1 MKEIISDAQFVA
13 YCGLYCG
20 ACKAYLRE
28 RCPGCHDNEKATWC
42 RIRLCC
48 INNQYSTCA
57 DCRQFTDTNDCKVF
71 NNLISRIFSIIFRS
85 NRAAC
90 IRQIRDNGIQGHA
103 DRMTE
108 LKSQSIKR

>member
-1 MKEIISDAQFVA
+1 MKEIISDAQSIA

-57 DCRQFTDTNDCKVF
+57 DCRQFTDPNDCRIF
-71 NNLISRIFSIIFRS
+71 NNLISRIFSVIFRS

-90 IRQIRDNGIQGHA
+90 IRQIQDIGIQGHA
-103 DRMTE
+103 DRMAE
-108 LKSQSIKR
+108 LKSQSIQR